1 VPAEAGEAAGES
13 VGAAV
18 IAVSELTAAGEAA
31 VRLQAATSAG
41 SFDGLEAGCLVA
53 AGICLAGAVFCAF
66 ALPSRPTEAGEG
78 AAAVAHGAASVPAGA

>member
-18 IAVSELTAAGEAA
+18 IAVSKLDRRGRGGRTAPGGD
-31 VRLQAATSAG
+31 VRG
-41 SFDGLEAGCLVA
+41 FFDGLQAGCPVA
-53 AGICLAGAVFCAF
+53 AGICLAGAVFYAF
-66 ALPSRPTEAGEG
+66 ALPSRPSEAGEG